1 MACPPFVLSCGVMPN
16 NWHCFRKVIS
26 DVGSSECLCVCV
38 CARMLSKESFLQN
51 FQPCHGS

>member
-1 MACPPFVLSCGVMPN
+1 VACPPFVLSCGVMPN